1 MKRKIII
8 SRANFKLSSVLFS
21 LVIGSL
27 LSVPAFATT
36 ELDRQYA
43 LESVGFL
50 RSWDNVDGLFTD
62 YVENAYKDYFSKQS
76 RFVVQDLSKVDDLL
90 VHSKLGYQKAI
101 EDNQVLAQ
109 LARTTHSQTLIRTHV
124 LKEGPQYRLAIEWLH
139 APKMTPLAVEAMVL
153 KEPADGEA
161 LGTTQVQS
169 QITAA
174 LDHMLSKIPFKGHI
188 TGRDGNSVTLN
199 IGSNAGVKKGDVA
212 VISTLDDVKI
222 HPLLGM
228 IVDWHLT
235 RTGKVEVDSVDDSI
249 AFCHV
254 TEEEDGRQIARYQ
267 KVTQIIPAPED
278 EKTQILTDDE
288 ERKRASEEM
297 PRIGYVSGALTPGGA
312 SRDYNSQI
320 AGNSRTG
327 GGIGLGVKIDGEV
340 WLTRELF
347 ADLGFGYS
355 FWDQSQS
362 PLSSSQTSLSGGANL
377 STFNLALGYSYL
389 VTGDFFGPKGFIKLG
404 YQTESYSFPGDAD
417 ESSGPI
423 SFKGLYLGIG
433 GDLPVR
439 DNFGAL
445 LDFDIGL
452 LNSVT
457 QSDTFTDG
465 DATSSTSVGF
475 SIGSYYRYTNRLTFR
490 LTLDVTANSA
500 DFSDGNSSSQKYIS
514 ISPAV
519 LYYF

>member
-199 IGSNAGVKKGDVA
+199 IGSNAGVKKA
-212 VISTLDDVKI
+212 TL
-222 HPLLGM
+222 
-228 IVDWHLT
+228 
-235 RTGKVEVDSVDDSI
+235 R
-249 AFCHV
+249 
-254 TEEEDGRQIARYQ
+254 
-267 KVTQIIPAPED
+267 
-278 EKTQILTDDE
+278 
-288 ERKRASEEM
+288 
-297 PRIGYVSGALTPGGA
+297 
-312 SRDYNSQI
+312 
-320 AGNSRTG
+320 
-327 GGIGLGVKIDGEV
+327 
-340 WLTRELF
+340 
-347 ADLGFGYS
+347 
-355 FWDQSQS
+355 
-362 PLSSSQTSLSGGANL
+362 
-377 STFNLALGYSYL
+377 
-389 VTGDFFGPKGFIKLG
+389 
-404 YQTESYSFPGDAD
+404 
-417 ESSGPI
+417 
-423 SFKGLYLGIG
+423 
-433 GDLPVR
+433 
-439 DNFGAL
+439 
-445 LDFDIGL
+445 
-452 LNSVT
+452 
-457 QSDTFTDG
+457 
-465 DATSSTSVGF
+465 
-475 SIGSYYRYTNRLTFR
+475 
-490 LTLDVTANSA
+490 
-500 DFSDGNSSSQKYIS
+500 
-514 ISPAV
+514 
-519 LYYF
+519 